1 MKKLGLKLKFNPE
14 PYHVSR
20 ITNTFEIGK
29 LRRLLCVMCFPLNAV
44 TYFWVSHGYGS
55 AMHTMLGICQY
66 LPFVEGNKK
75 YTLTCA
81 KNMPILKL
89 KKSAFLIQ
97 KIVPSD
103 GILRLTPNP
112 MKSSYFQRGRIDGT
126 TIALLKKEY
135 PL

>member
-1 MKKLGLKLKFNPE
+1 MDMRVRCTPCWA
-14 PYHVSR
+14 YV
-20 ITNTFEIGK
+20 NT
-29 LRRLLCVMCFPLNAV
+29 C
-44 TYFWVSHGYGS
+44 S
-55 AMHTMLGICQY
+55 
-66 LPFVEGNKK
+66 FVEGNKK

-81 KNMPILKL
+81 KDMPILKL

-103 GILRLTPNP
+103 GILGLAPNP

-126 TIALLKKEY
+126 TIAWLKKEY